1 MASGNKNEPKALQK
15 GEKIN
20 AKALHAIFGH
30 FSPSREKT
38 IDFNTLKSRILLC
51 K

>member
-30 FSPSREKT
+30 FLPIVAISRKNYR
-38 IDFNTLKSRILLC
+38 F
-51 K
+51 